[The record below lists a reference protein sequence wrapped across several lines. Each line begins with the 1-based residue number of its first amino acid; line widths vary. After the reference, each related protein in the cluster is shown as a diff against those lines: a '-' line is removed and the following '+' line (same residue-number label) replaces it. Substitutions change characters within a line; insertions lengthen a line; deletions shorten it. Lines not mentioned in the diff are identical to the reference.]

1 MFILAN
7 GTTFILN
14 NFYYERQI
22 MIDNQYYYICFKLC
36 FPIYFLSDYWNLI
49 LLKKQIDENLL

>member
-14 NFYYERQI
+14 NFYYDRQI

-36 FPIYFLSDYWNLI
+36 FPIYFLSDY
-49 LLKKQIDENLL
+49 